1 MAVLAAPGPLTR
13 LLAVRGGRIDR
24 EHLTAIRGDFD
35 SLLQDRFR
43 EWDLNPAETDVAL
56 LTIRGIKIVDIA
68 RIRHAHDGTV
78 KSQRS
83 TI

>member
-1 MAVLAAPGPLTR
+1 MG
-13 LLAVRGGRIDR
+13 
-24 EHLTAIRGDFD
+24 
-35 SLLQDRFR
+35 
-43 EWDLNPAETDVAL
+43 LNPAERDVAL